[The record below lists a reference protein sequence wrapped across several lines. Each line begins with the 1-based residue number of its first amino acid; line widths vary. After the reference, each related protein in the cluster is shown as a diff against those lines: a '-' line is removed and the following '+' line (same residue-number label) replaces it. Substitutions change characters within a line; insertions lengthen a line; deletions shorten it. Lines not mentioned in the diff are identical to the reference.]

1 MVLPRNGAQY
11 VYPKFTIRLS
21 GEELQDLKE
30 WIEAIHGKLNR
41 GRDPKGERAI
51 TRSNIALTALRA
63 GLEMIEKKQ
72 IEPKPKG
79 VETV

>member
-1 MVLPRNGAQY
+1 MPRKGVQY

-21 GEELQDLKE
+21 EEELQELKTWVE
-30 WIEAIHGKLNR
+30 SIHRKLNK

-51 TRSNIALTALRA
+51 TRSNIALTALRV
-63 GLEMIEKKQ
+63 GLDLIDRKQ

-79 VETV
+79 ADS